1 MKKQEINRAIRRK
14 EREDV
19 RKKNVAEYFFDF
31 SKWHRPWLQE
41 LADAYKKRG
50 EFGIHQF
57 MLADYYTV
65 PKDKE
70 LALFASLVV
79 SENDNVLMQVQH
91 LREILTDSPTQ
102 WYKNRGFVWLGMGC
116 NQDKHING
124 GGAPYW
130 RLARLMQRMWSIDYS
145 LYYEND
151 DGTKDL
157 CLALDVES
165 EVLSIIR
172 GGNSSPFAALTYLFT
187 DSGVRNPLWSYN
199 LLLLRLFR
207 SDGLGMGLWGHG
219 TETLLCPWRSEMTQ
233 FLATWFPDFRRYSSN
248 RQDCVKLFGLK
259 DDVDFFY
266 AYMGYKELQKRS
278 PKECSEYATTYLRW
292 YEGTVRKKP
301 YLMKRMIPA
310 IML

>member
-1 MKKQEINRAIRRK
+1 MRFSTRK
-14 EREDV
+14 
-19 RKKNVAEYFFDF
+19 
-31 SKWHRPWLQE
+31 PWLQE

-102 WYKNRGFVWLGMGC
+102 WYNNRGFVSLGIGR
-116 NQDKHING
+116 NQDKRING
-124 GGAPYW
+124 GGVQYW
-130 RLARLMQRMWSIDYS
+130 KLSRLMQQIWFAEH
-145 LYYEND
+145 ENW
-151 DGTKDL
+151 GNETKAWDL
-157 CLALDVES
+157 ES
-165 EVLSIIR
+165 EILRTMRLHSCT
-172 GGNSSPFAALTYLFT
+172 PFCALTGIF
-187 DSGVRNPLWSYN
+187 DDVQGPLLWNCN
-199 LLLLRLFR
+199 LLLIRLFR

-219 TETLLCPWRSEMTQ
+219 TETLLCPWRSDMTQ
-233 FLATWFPDFRRYSSN
+233 FLATWFPDFRRYSIN

-292 YEGTVRKKP
+292 YDGTVRKKP

-310 IML
+310 IIL